1 MHYSLLTIMNYEC
14 KVSQTVATYSDTD
27 HDFIPILEEKDGRGS
42 CSTCLTDVSQGM
54 ASKL

>member
-1 MHYSLLTIMNYEC
+1 MNYEC

-42 CSTCLTDVSQGM
+42 CSTSLTDVSQGM